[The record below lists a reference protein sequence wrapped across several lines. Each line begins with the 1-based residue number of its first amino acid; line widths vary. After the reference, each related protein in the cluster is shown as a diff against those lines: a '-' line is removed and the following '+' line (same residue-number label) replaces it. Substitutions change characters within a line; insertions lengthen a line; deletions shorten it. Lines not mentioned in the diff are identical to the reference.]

1 MRDWYRSAV
10 GYLSI
15 PGGRRAGS
23 ETRQRRAR
31 GSAANEATRCNLA
44 IKLKRISA
52 LTTKLWVHI
61 EKTSS
66 GFQGKVRTPQPK
78 DQTLTACIAVICAF
92 AAMGTLATNI
102 FLPSLPTMAADLH
115 VSSAVVTSTIS
126 VFLAI
131 FAVGQLIVG
140 PLSDRFGR
148 RIPILAGLCIF
159 VAGTIWCAFA
169 GDLSNL
175 LVGRSIQAVGACT
188 AMVLSRAIARD
199 LFEGQALA
207 KAMALTTIANAAA
220 PGFSPLVG
228 SALDHFFGW
237 RSEFVFVAIFAI
249 CALLAYA
256 TLIGETNSSANGS
269 VNPLAVGG
277 SYLGLIRDARFVAPT
292 RTASLL
298 VAGLFA
304 VFSAAPRVLLEHF
317 GFSPV
322 TLGLLFAGVVVLVF
336 GASMLAP
343 RLSARLGLYRAMLV
357 GLGSTAIGAVALL
370 LAVLVANNAFL
381 PFLFT
386 TAIFLFGVGIA
397 SPLSSAAALSPFGNK
412 AGVAAALFGFAQM
425 AGAACGALLA
435 AVVSNDPALG
445 LAIVLALASPLAMIL
460 HGRAG
465 RSSGF
470 CDKPIRL

>member
-1 MRDWYRSAV
+1 VRGRYRSAIDHA
-10 GYLSI
+10 SI
-15 PGGRRAGS
+15 PVGQRAGS
-23 ETRQRRAR
+23 EAPQRMTCD
-31 GSAANEATRCNLA
+31 SAAKKLTQATQCNLA
-44 IKLKRISA
+44 IKLKGFGA
-52 LTTKLWVHI
+52 LTTKLLVHAA
-61 EKTSS
+61 KPSS
-66 GFQGKVRTPQPK
+66 GFQRKVRTP
-78 DQTLTACIAVICAF
+78 DQTLAACIAVICAL

-102 FLPSLPTMAADLH
+102 FLPSLPTIAVDLH

-131 FAVGQLIVG
+131 VAVGQLIVG

-159 VAGTIWCAFA
+159 VAGTIWCALA
-169 GDLSNL
+169 GDVANL
-175 LVGRSIQAVGACT
+175 LIGRSIQAVGACT

-207 KAMALTTIANAAA
+207 KVMALTTIATAAA

-228 SALDHFFGW
+228 STLDHFFGW

-256 TLIGETNSSANGS
+256 TLIGETNWSANGS
-269 VNPLAVGG
+269 VNPFAVGA
-277 SYLGLIRDARFVAPT
+277 SYLALIRDARFIVPA

-298 VAGLFA
+298 VTGLFA

-343 RLSARLGLYRAMLV
+343 GLSASLGLYRAMLV
-357 GLGSTAIGAVALL
+357 GLGLTVIGAVALL

-386 TAIFLFGVGIA
+386 TAIFLFGVGTA
-397 SPLSSAAALSPFGNK
+397 SPLSSAAALSPFGDK
-412 AGVAAALFGFAQM
+412 AGIAAALFGFAQM

-435 AVVSNDPALG
+435 AVVSSDPALG

-460 HGRAG
+460 YGWDGRL
-465 RSSGF
+465 SGGNA
-470 CDKPIRL
+470 

>member
-1 MRDWYRSAV
+1 M
-10 GYLSI
+10 
-15 PGGRRAGS
+15 
-23 ETRQRRAR
+23 
-31 GSAANEATRCNLA
+31 
-44 IKLKRISA
+44 
-52 LTTKLWVHI
+52 I
-61 EKTSS
+61 ERLEDKTMGPIAMTGS
-66 GFQGKVRTPQPK
+66 GFQSKVRTPEPN
-78 DQTLTACIAVICAF
+78 DQTITACIPVICAF

-131 FAVGQLIVG
+131 FALGQLIVG

-148 RIPILAGLCIF
+148 RIPMLAGLCIF
-159 VAGTIWCAFA
+159 VVGTTWCAFA
-169 GDLSNL
+169 GDLASL
-175 LVGRSIQAVGACT
+175 LVGRSIQASGACT
-188 AMVLSRAIARD
+188 ASVLSRAIARD
-199 LFEGQALA
+199 LFDGQALA
-207 KAMALTTIANAAA
+207 KVMALTTIATAAA

-256 TLIGETNSSANGS
+256 TLIGETNWSARGS

-292 RTASLL
+292 RTASLMM
-298 VAGLFA
+298 AALFA

-322 TLGLLFAGVVVLVF
+322 ALGLLFAGVVVLVF

-343 RLSARLGLYRAMLV
+343 GLSAWLGLYRAMLI
-357 GLGSTAIGAVALL
+357 GLGSMVIGAIALL
-370 LAVLVANNAFL
+370 IAVLVAKNSFL

-386 TAIFLFGVGIA
+386 AAIFLFGVGIA
-397 SPLSSAAALSPFGNK
+397 SPLSSAAALSPFANK

-435 AVVSNDPALG
+435 AVLSSDPALG
-445 LAIVLALASPLAMIL
+445 LAMVLALASPLAMIWYGWD
-460 HGRAG
+460 GRL
-465 RSSGF
+465 SGGNA
-470 CDKPIRL
+470 